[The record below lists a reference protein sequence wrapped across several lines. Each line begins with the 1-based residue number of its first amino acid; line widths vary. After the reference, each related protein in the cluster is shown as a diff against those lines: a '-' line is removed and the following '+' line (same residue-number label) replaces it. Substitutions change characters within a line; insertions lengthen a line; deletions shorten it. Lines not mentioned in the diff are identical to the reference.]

1 MCDTVRLAGSLG
13 GKDLTTA
20 WMRTDEGGGSN
31 LMATLQVK
39 GHLVTGWG
47 NKVTSWRADALE
59 ETYVMILSGVHLKFT
74 VQTKGWGTF
83 GTTPEG

>member
-1 MCDTVRLAGSLG
+1 MCHMATVWPFTGKRFHLFMCDTVRLAGSLG

-47 NKVTSWRADALE
+47 NKVTS
-59 ETYVMILSGVHLKFT
+59 
-74 VQTKGWGTF
+74 
-83 GTTPEG
+83 